1 MLQYFRTINLK
12 GILQLKQ
19 KAKQLKKEI
28 LALYYAYQ
36 DPKLPILPKILI
48 ISTVAYALS
57 PIDLI
62 PDFIPVLGYLD
73 DLIILPLMISLSL
86 KLIPAEIMKASR
98 EKAEK
103 NYQRLKPNKLIGA
116 IFIIIWI
123 IVLIVVIKAVINL
136 IN

>member
-1 MLQYFRTINLK
+1 MK